1 MGGRKR
7 GAARGWGEAETA
19 FSEEQIE
26 REGEMMQNQL
36 ALMGREILGV
46 SGACLLK

>member
-1 MGGRKR
+1 MGRRKR
-7 GAARGWGEAETA
+7 GAAGGGEAETA

-36 ALMGREILGV
+36 ALVGREILGV